1 MEAFQALPAWAQ
13 FFLALVIA
21 GVLLLLNIGWLMQA
35 RGWFQAEAEKQRRR
49 RGEPRCRVGCA
60 PFSGALS
67 RAGRRLR
74 MPLPPQRV
82 LRHES
87 PRPVPGTPGESG
99 RRP

>member
-49 RGEPRCRVGCA
+49 RGE
-60 PFSGALS
+60 
-67 RAGRRLR
+67 LR
-74 MPLPPQRV
+74 T
-82 LRHES
+82 S
-87 PRPVPGTPGESG
+87 GTPSAPQTPAAASDV
-99 RRP
+99 RRSPAP